1 MTDFSA
7 TLLHNYRQ
15 QTDDMAKSPLGGVM
29 RFICPECRSSQPL
42 KGRRSRG
49 FKSGFRCA
57 ICVEARNGCGDLPK

>member
-15 QTDDMAKSPLGGVM
+15 KTDDMAKSPLGGGI

-57 ICVEARNGCGDLPK
+57 GCAEKRAVK